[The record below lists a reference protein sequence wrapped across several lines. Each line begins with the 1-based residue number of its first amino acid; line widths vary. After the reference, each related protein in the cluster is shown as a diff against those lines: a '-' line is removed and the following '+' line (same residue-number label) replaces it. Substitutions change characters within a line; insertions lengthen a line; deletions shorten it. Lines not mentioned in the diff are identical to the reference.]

1 MITFKNIPGQ
11 YIRKSN
17 LILKYTS
24 PVIKRYY
31 AQIINNDTSSDISK
45 RQEPLKDAQWPIVQY
60 PSPYEIFGI
69 NSQLGN
75 HLSKKELNDLK
86 KKYHIYVKLYHP
98 DLSITRDIIDATRKG
113 QILSVDEKINRFK
126 MISQAYNILTNS
138 NKKRLY
144 DLNRSNW
151 SHGGP
156 STMDNLNDL
165 YQSKNFNSDDA
176 SRYWHAGTWEEMHEF
191 NRSRQDQNEK
201 DFEQQKY
208 VIYWAIGMLV
218 CIEGSVVLTKV
229 ENSLVGRVGY
239 GITED
244 DVEKG
249 LFRSYQNYGLDDDKL
264 SRIKRFLWF
273 RSWGLYTTSEELD
286 REAKNNETLIN
297 TISDPDTGELF
308 KKDKNLK
315 ETTIDNTV
323 IATIEPELQNTDKQ
337 EATQQ

>member
-17 LILKYTS
+17 QILKYTS
-24 PVIKRYY
+24 PLIKRYY
-31 AQIINNDTSSDISK
+31 AHTIDNEHSLNILRKQD
-45 RQEPLKDAQWPIVQY
+45 PLKDTQWPVAQY
-60 PSPYEIFGI
+60 PTPYEIFGI
-69 NSQLGN
+69 NSKLGN
-75 HLSKKELNDLK
+75 HLSKRELSDLK
-86 KKYHIYVKLYHP
+86 RKYHIYVKLYHP
-98 DLSITRDIIDATRKG
+98 DLSITRDILDATRKG

-126 MISQAYNILTNS
+126 MISQAYNILTNV
-138 NKKRLY
+138 NKKRVY

-156 STMDNLNDL
+156 STMNNLNDL
-165 YQSKNFNSDDA
+165 YQSNNFNADDA
-176 SRYWHAGTWEEMHEF
+176 SRYWHAGTWEEMDEF
-191 NRSRQDQNEK
+191 NRRRQDQNEK
-201 DFEQQKY
+201 DFAQQKY
-208 VIYWAIGMLV
+208 IIYWAIGMLV

-229 ENSLVGRVGY
+229 ENSLVGRVDY

-286 REAKNNETLIN
+286 REAKSNETLIN

-308 KKDKNLK
+308 KKNKNP
-315 ETTIDNTV
+315 EQNTTDNTV
-323 IATIEPELQNTDKQ
+323 ITATEPELQNTDQ
-337 EATQQ
+337 

>member
-1 MITFKNIPGQ
+1 MITFKQLPNQ
-11 YIRKSN
+11 YVRRTSHVF
-17 LILKYTS
+17 KYAS
-24 PVIKRYY
+24 PLTKRCY
-31 AQIINNDTSSDISK
+31 AQIIDNHENSLDISR
-45 RQEPLKDAQWPIVQY
+45 RQEPLTDMQWPISQY
-60 PSPYEIFGI
+60 PTPYEIFGI

-75 HLSKKELNDLK
+75 HLSKRELRDLK
-86 KKYHIYVKLYHP
+86 KKYHKYVKLYHP
-98 DLSITRDIIDATRKG
+98 DLSITRDILDATRKG
-113 QILSVDEKINRFK
+113 QILSLDEKINRFK
-126 MISQAYNILTNS
+126 MISQAYDILTNI
-138 NKKRLY
+138 NKKRVY

-165 YQSKNFNSDDA
+165 YQSRNFNSDDA
-176 SRYWHAGTWEEMHEF
+176 SMYWHAGTWEEMNEF
-191 NRSRQDQNEK
+191 NKRQQDQNEK
-201 DFEQQKY
+201 DFAQQKY
-208 VIYWAIGMLV
+208 VIYWAIGMLI

-273 RSWGLYTTSEELD
+273 RSWGLYTTSDELD

-297 TISDPDTGELF
+297 TISDPDTGELI
-308 KKDKNLK
+308 KKPKIPK
-315 ETTIDNTV
+315 EMITANTPT
-323 IATIEPELQNTDKQ
+323 ASAEPELQDSNK
-337 EATQQ
+337 